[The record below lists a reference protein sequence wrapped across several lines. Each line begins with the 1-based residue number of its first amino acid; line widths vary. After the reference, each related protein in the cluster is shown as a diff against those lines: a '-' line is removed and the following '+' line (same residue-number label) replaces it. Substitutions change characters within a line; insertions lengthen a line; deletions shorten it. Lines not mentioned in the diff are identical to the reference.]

1 MESDRVVIVGAG
13 HAASEFA
20 GALRQA
26 RCAGQ
31 IVGLSQDYDHLVVRG
46 KPQDRSFMAFY
57 LRGRRILAVD
67 AVNRPAQFMVAKR
80 LVAQKACVPLPEQL
94 SDESW
99 PLQNLN
105 RAAATSHT
113 G

>member
-1 MESDRVVIVGAG
+1 MESERVVIVGAG
-13 HAASEFA
+13 LAASEFA
-20 GALRQA
+20 GALRHA
-26 RCAGQ
+26 
-31 IVGLSQDYDHLVVRG
+31 
-46 KPQDRSFMAFY
+46 P
-57 LRGRRILAVD
+57 
-67 AVNRPAQFMVAKR
+67 
-80 LVAQKACVPLPEQL
+80 AQKACVSSPEQL